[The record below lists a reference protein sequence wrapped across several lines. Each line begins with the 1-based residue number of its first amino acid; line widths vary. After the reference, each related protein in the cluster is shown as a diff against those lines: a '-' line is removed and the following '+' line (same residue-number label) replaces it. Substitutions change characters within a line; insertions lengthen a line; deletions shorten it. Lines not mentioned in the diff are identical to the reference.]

1 MHFVYV
7 ICSFFTNKL
16 FDGWRAVIINNPIIM
31 ILTNQRFQLNV
42 IVIDTCAMYT
52 QKYMKTLGNSHV
64 NKIE

>member
-7 ICSFFTNKL
+7 ICSFLTNEL

-42 IVIDTCAMYT
+42 TTHLVENNRKLSC
-52 QKYMKTLGNSHV
+52 Q
-64 NKIE
+64 